1 MTAGQELIFY
11 IGTYNSEKEN
21 AIHWGAMDRNTGE
34 LRLLGGTAGIENP
47 TYLDFDESISV
58 LYAASEVGE
67 SKVAAYSANLVN
79 GELTILNV
87 QPTGSSG
94 ACHVSRTSD
103 GKYLLTTGYSDGTIS
118 VLALEEDGK
127 VGEIVSKIKH
137 SGRGLRDD
145 RQSEAHPHSV
155 FEDPHHKYIVVSDL
169 GMDDVNLYRLD
180 EGKLVTHREISLP
193 PGSGP
198 RHVAFHPSGK
208 WVYGTNE
215 LNSTVTAYAYDATF
229 GDLKILQHA
238 STLPEDVVMD
248 NNTSSHLLVAPC
260 GRWLYASNR
269 GHDSIVQYVID
280 QDTGMLRAVNWVSSG
295 GKTPRHFNILPGG
308 FLLTANQDSSLVAS
322 YRIDPETGNLVSTG
336 YTLEVTRP
344 VCICP
349 VEKAKAKSKVF

>member
-58 LYAASEVGE
+58 LYAASEIGE
-67 SKVAAYSANLVN
+67 SKVAAYSANLVT

-103 GKYLLTTGYSDGTIS
+103 GRYLLTTGYSDGHIS
-118 VLALEEDGK
+118 VLALEKDGK

-155 FEDPHHKYIVVSDL
+155 FEDPQHKYIVVSDL

-248 NNTSSHLLVAPC
+248 NNTSSHLLVSPC

-280 QDTGMLRAVNWVSSG
+280 QDTGMLRAVYWVSSG

-308 FLLTANQDSSLVAS
+308 FLLAANQDSSLIAS
-322 YRIDPETGNLVSTG
+322 YRIDPDNGNLVSTG

-349 VEKAKAKSKVF
+349 VEKAKAKVIRG

>member
-58 LYAASEVGE
+58 LYAASEIGE
-67 SKVAAYSANLVN
+67 SKVAAYSANLVT

-103 GKYLLTTGYSDGTIS
+103 GKYLLTTGYSDGHIS
-118 VLALEEDGK
+118 VLALEKDGK

-155 FEDPHHKYIVVSDL
+155 FEDPQHKYIVVSDL

-248 NNTSSHLLVAPC
+248 NNTSSHLLVSPC

-308 FLLTANQDSSLVAS
+308 FLLTANQDSSLIAS
-322 YRIDPETGNLVSTG
+322 YRIDPDNGNLVSTG

-349 VEKAKAKSKVF
+349 VEKAKAKVIRG

>member
-58 LYAASEVGE
+58 LYAASEIGE
-67 SKVAAYSANLVN
+67 SKVAAYSANLVT

-103 GKYLLTTGYSDGTIS
+103 GRYLLTTGYSDGHIS
-118 VLALEEDGK
+118 VLALEKDGK

-155 FEDPHHKYIVVSDL
+155 FEDPQHKYIVVSDL

-248 NNTSSHLLVAPC
+248 NNTSSHLLVSPC

-308 FLLTANQDSSLVAS
+308 FLLTANQDSSLIAS
-322 YRIDPETGNLVSTG
+322 YRIDPDNGNLVSTG

-349 VEKAKAKSKVF
+349 VEKAKAKVIRG